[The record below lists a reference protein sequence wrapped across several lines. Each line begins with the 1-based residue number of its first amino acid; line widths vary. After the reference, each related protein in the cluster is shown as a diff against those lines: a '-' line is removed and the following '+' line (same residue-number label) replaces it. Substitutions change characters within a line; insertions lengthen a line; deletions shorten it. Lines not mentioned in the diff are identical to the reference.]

1 MTERFG
7 GDARLKRRDEFK
19 TVEAGGRRV
28 SGRYVTLVA
37 RPNGR
42 DRDRLGIIASKR
54 VGDAVRRNRAKRR
67 LRELFRREAGVSGRP
82 LDLVAVAR
90 PGLGE
95 APFAAVRTDFLAA
108 LSKLRGAR

>member
-1 MTERFG
+1 MTHRFG
-7 GDARLKRRDEFK
+7 PDARLKSRDEFK

-28 SGRYVTLVA
+28 SGRYVTVVG

-42 DRDRLGIIASKR
+42 ERDRLGIIASKR

-67 LRELFRREAGVSGRP
+67 LRELFRREVVAGAVG
-82 LDLVAVAR
+82 LDLVVIAR
-90 PGLGE
+90 PGLSD
-95 APFAAVRTDFLAA
+95 APFAVLKADFLAA